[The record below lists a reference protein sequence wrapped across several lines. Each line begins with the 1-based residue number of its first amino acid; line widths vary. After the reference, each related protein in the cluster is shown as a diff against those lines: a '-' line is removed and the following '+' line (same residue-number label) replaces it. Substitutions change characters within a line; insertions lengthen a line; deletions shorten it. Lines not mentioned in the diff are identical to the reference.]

1 MTPET
6 NNIPEGEAAE
16 PSIAT
21 LRIEG
26 ATLSIEGLGD
36 PVAELPVAGPPESGA
51 FRENVAALIAT
62 AVLALFFTTFLA
74 QAFEIPSESMEDTLL
89 VGDRPFV
96 NKVAFAPATS
106 WLKPLM
112 PYEEIHRGDIII
124 FNHPAEPG
132 RIHMVK
138 RAIGLPG
145 DRIKIVARQ
154 VFVNGRMLDE
164 GYKVHKQGTI
174 EDYRDNFPGPP
185 YGQVYRE
192 WRAEMPKHVNSN
204 GELVVPAG
212 CYFAMGD
219 NRDYSLDSR
228 YWGFVPRENILG
240 RPLLLFWS
248 IDLTREDYMAT
259 SLSDHLTNFV
269 NIITHL
275 PRKTR
280 WNRLF
285 RTFPRVS
292 P

>member
-1 MTPET
+1 MESNSPH
-6 NNIPEGEAAE
+6 
-16 PSIAT
+16 
-21 LRIEG
+21 
-26 ATLSIEGLGD
+26 D
-36 PVAELPVAGPPESGA
+36 PLDEVAEVVAADSSAESPAPAAQELAPAAQEPVPPGA
-51 FRENVAALIAT
+51 MRENFASLVAT

-96 NKVAFAPATS
+96 NKLSFAPATN
-106 WLKPLM
+106 WLKPLL

-124 FNHPAEPG
+124 FKHPAEPG

-145 DRIKIVARQ
+145 DRLKIVNRQ

-164 GYKVHKQGTI
+164 GYKVHKMGTI

-185 YGQVYRE
+185 IGQVYPE
-192 WRAEMPKHVNSN
+192 WRDEMPKHVNAA
-204 GELVVPAG
+204 GELVVPPG
-212 CYFAMGD
+212 HYFAMGD

-240 RPLLLFWS
+240 RPLVLYWS
-248 IDLTREDYMAT
+248 MDLTREDY
-259 SLSDHLTNFV
+259 LTTGIGNRAVGFV
-269 NIITHL
+269 SMLINL

-280 WNRLF
+280 WHRLF
-285 RTFPRVS
+285 RTFPRVN